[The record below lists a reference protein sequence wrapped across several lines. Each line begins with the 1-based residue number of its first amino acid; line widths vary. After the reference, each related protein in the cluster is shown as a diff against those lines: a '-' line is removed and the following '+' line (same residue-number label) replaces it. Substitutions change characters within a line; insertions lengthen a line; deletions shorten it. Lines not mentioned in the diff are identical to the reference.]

1 MLQFLTNLIQFIELI
16 RLPLIVIIMV
26 LTILKVFSLR
36 MIDNEYKQNLN
47 KDSKLEDDRLEN

>member
-36 MIDNEYKQNLN
+36 MIDNQYKQNLN
-47 KDSKLEDDRLEN
+47 KNSKLEDDRLEN

>member
-36 MIDNEYKQNLN
+36 MIDNQYKQNLN
-47 KDSKLEDDRLEN
+47 NDSKLEDDRLEN